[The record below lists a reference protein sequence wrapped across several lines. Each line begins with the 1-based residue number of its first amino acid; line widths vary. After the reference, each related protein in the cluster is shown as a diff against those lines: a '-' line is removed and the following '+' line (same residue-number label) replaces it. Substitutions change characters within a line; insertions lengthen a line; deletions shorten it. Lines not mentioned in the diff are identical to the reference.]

1 MKFRH
6 NIAFVLTCL
15 LIFVPIA
22 DAEEDKE
29 YRLGSGDRVNVIVY
43 GHKDLS
49 GEFEVDSAGRLS
61 LPLIQV
67 VRAEGLTEQELEEA
81 ITRKLKPDYLLNPRV
96 SVDILTYRPF
106 YILGEVKNPGS
117 YPYSS
122 GMTVVNAVALGGGFT
137 YRADKDDVI
146 IIRAS
151 DPERKKI
158 PAKHDTK
165 VFPGDII
172 EVTERFF

>member
-6 NIAFVLTCL
+6 NLAFVLTCL
-15 LIFVPIA
+15 LTFVSIA
-22 DAEEDKE
+22 DAAEDRE
-29 YRLGSGDRVNVIVY
+29 YRLGAGDRVNVIVY
-43 GHKDLS
+43 GHEDLS

-67 VRAEGLTEQELEEA
+67 VHAAGLTEQELEEA
-81 ITRKLKPDYLLNPRV
+81 ITQKLKPDYLLNPRV

-106 YILGEVKNPGS
+106 YILGEVNNPGS
-117 YPYSS
+117 YPYAT
-122 GMTVVNAVALGGGFT
+122 GMTIVNAVALGGGYT
-137 YRADKDDVI
+137 YRAKKNGVT

-151 DPERKKI
+151 DPEQKKI
-158 PAKHDTK
+158 PANHATK

-172 EVTERFF
+172 EVSERFF